1 MLAYPVRLV
10 PTKHGTVRA
19 VFPDVPQAVAEGRD
33 DEDALY
39 RAKFVLEM
47 CLGHMLAH
55 GEAPP
60 EPSDIPDTVTIS
72 TAKFGRAAEPA
83 AARAAAGS

>member
-10 PTKHGTVRA
+10 PTREGQVRA

-33 DEDALY
+33 EEDALY

-47 CLGHMLAH
+47 VLGHMLAH
-55 GEAPP
+55 GERPP
-60 EPSDIPDTVTIS
+60 PPSDICGAPTVT
-72 TAKFGRAAEPA
+72 TDKFTRVRDAV
-83 AARAAAGS
+83 

>member
-10 PTKHGTVRA
+10 PTRQGKVRA

-33 DEDALY
+33 EEDALY

-47 CLGHMLAH
+47 CLAHRLAH
-55 GEAPP
+55 GEPPP
-60 EPSDIPDTVTIS
+60 EPSDICGAPVIR
-72 TAKFGRAAEPA
+72 TAKFGRAAEA
-83 AARAAAGS
+83 V

>member
-10 PTKHGTVRA
+10 PTREGSVRA

-33 DEDALY
+33 EEDALY

-55 GEAPP
+55 GELPP
-60 EPSDIPDTVTIS
+60 RPSDISGAPTVT
-72 TAKFGRAAEPA
+72 TGKFTRVREE
-83 AARAAAGS
+83 AGTD

>member
-10 PTKHGTVRA
+10 PTRQGRVRA

-33 DEDALY
+33 EEDALY

-47 CLGHMLAH
+47 CLAH
-55 GEAPP
+55 RLGRGEAPP
-60 EPSDIPDTVTIS
+60 EPSDICGAPVVR
-72 TAKFGRAAEPA
+72 TAKFGRTTEAV
-83 AARAAAGS
+83 